1 MRNNPDKAVM
11 QLGTGMCPLCDGGH
25 GRLGANMASV
35 EGNEARRLK
44 GTDEETKGWLGG
56 HFQNRIGRLQRQID

>member
-25 GRLGANMASV
+25 GRPGANMASV
-35 EGNEARRLK
+35 EDNEARRLK
-44 GTDEETKGWLGG
+44 RTDEETKGWLGG